1 VEREGAS
8 VSGWRQE
15 LQDNPR
21 LRAGLLAVA
30 ALLWLFGLFELDDRV
45 RAAERERARLS
56 DELARL
62 RVAAAEQQWP
72 ALRDQVKQRLDD
84 YRALAWREE
93 SEGRMQATL
102 QDWLRE
108 QFAAVGLQPRDL
120 QVSVLPASAG
130 AAAPGGASASAPA
143 RKAELPTDLRIAR
156 ARMAFDFQPD
166 GLHRLLAALDAS
178 RRWIWVSRLSV
189 DNGGRRSVELEL
201 EALFV
206 LGAKA
211 GS

>member
-1 VEREGAS
+1 MT
-8 VSGWRQE
+8 GWRQE

-21 LRAGLLAVA
+21 LRLGLLAVA
-30 ALLWLFGLFELDDRV
+30 ALLWLFGLFELDDRL
-45 RAAERERARLS
+45 RATERERARLT

-72 ALRDQVKQRLDD
+72 TLRDRVKQRLDD

-108 QFAAVGLQPRDL
+108 QFTAVGLQPRDL

-130 AAAPGGASASAPA
+130 AAAPPAASAPA
-143 RKAELPTDLRIAR
+143 RKAELPSDLRIAR

-166 GLHRLLAALDAS
+166 GLHPLLAALNAS

-189 DNGGRRSVELEL
+189 DNGSRRSVELEL

>member
-1 VEREGAS
+1 VT
-8 VSGWRQE
+8 GWRQE

-21 LRAGLLAVA
+21 LRLGLLAVA
-30 ALLWLFGLFELDDRV
+30 ALLWLFGLFELDDRL
-45 RAAERERARLS
+45 RATERERARLT

-72 ALRDQVKQRLDD
+72 TLRDRVKQRLDD

-108 QFAAVGLQPRDL
+108 QFTAVGLQPRDL

-130 AAAPGGASASAPA
+130 AAAPPAASAPA
-143 RKAELPTDLRIAR
+143 RKAELPSDLRIAR

-166 GLHRLLAALDAS
+166 GLHRLLAALNAS

-189 DNGGRRSVELEL
+189 DNGSRRSVELEL

>member
-1 VEREGAS
+1 MT
-8 VSGWRQE
+8 GWRQE

-21 LRAGLLAVA
+21 LRLGLLAVA
-30 ALLWLFGLFELDDRV
+30 ALLWLFGLFELDDRL
-45 RAAERERARLS
+45 RATERERARLT

-72 ALRDQVKQRLDD
+72 TLRDRVKQRLDD

-108 QFAAVGLQPRDL
+108 QFTAVGLQPRDL

-130 AAAPGGASASAPA
+130 AAAPPAASAPA
-143 RKAELPTDLRIAR
+143 RKAELPSDLRIAR

-166 GLHRLLAALDAS
+166 GLHRLLAALNAS

-189 DNGGRRSVELEL
+189 DNGSRRSVELEL